1 MLAPVALALTL
12 AFAPPNDRLSPDSMM
27 VELRKGGYTIL
38 WRHAATDY
46 STRDAPGF
54 PDDRTQQRNLTEQ
67 GALDA
72 GLIGQILKRRGVPIG
87 DVRVSQMY
95 RARETAQRA
104 FGRFTIDTLL
114 RSFQPNEAER
124 RLMLAVPA
132 KGTNRVLVTHHFII
146 ERNAP
151 GIKPGDVAEGEAVVL
166 RSNGETLETVAVI
179 KMNDWR
185 RLAEATPGI
194 VLTLNSLSRPAQP
207 ATPNGATPS
216 APPAAPPAPS
226 TALTVPP
233 LLETPRNAGIAEYL
247 RTFNAGDQDRMRRF
261 FETSVAPN
269 PSRTMEQRLESYARL
284 RVDLGNLTVASA
296 EVNGDAQ
303 VIVKVDGSTG
313 KPATITFTLESAA
326 SSRISGISVQYA
338 VPSGSGHH
346 P

>member
-1 MLAPVALALTL
+1 MLAHVALALTV
-12 AFAPPNDRLSPDSMM
+12 AFAPPNDLLSPDSMM

-72 GLIGQILKRRGVPIG
+72 GLIGQILERRGIRIG
-87 DVRVSQMY
+87 EVRVSQMY
-95 RARETAQRA
+95 RTRETAQRA

-114 RSFQPNEAER
+114 RAMQPSDAER
-124 RLMLAVPA
+124 RLMRAVPA

-166 RSNGETLETVAVI
+166 RSDGETLETVALI
-179 KMNDWR
+179 KMSDWR

-194 VLTLNSLSRPAQP
+194 VLTLNSLTRPAPP
-207 ATPNGATPS
+207 ATPNAAGPS
-216 APPAAPPAPS
+216 APPPLPS
-226 TALTVPP
+226 STPLAVPP
-233 LLETPRNAGIAEYL
+233 LLENSRNAVIAEYL
-247 RTFNAGDQDRMRRF
+247 RTFNTGDPERMRKF
-261 FETSVAPN
+261 FETSVMPN
-269 PSRTMEQRLESYARL
+269 PNRTIEQRLESFARL
-284 RVDLGNLTVASA
+284 RGDLGNLTVGSA
-296 EVNGDAQ
+296 EAHGDTQ
-303 VIVKVDGSTG
+303 VVVKVDGSTG
-313 KPATITFTLESAA
+313 RPATITFNLESAT
-326 SSRISGISVQYA
+326 SSRVAGITVQYA
-338 VPSGSGHH
+338 VPAGGHH